1 MRSRIR
7 RMVVGD
13 LPSIVEI
20 AKLLPQWF
28 TESGLDG
35 IARDVQTHEG
45 FVALDDGNLVGFA
58 IYAADKDR
66 NEAELTWI
74 AVHPELHRRSIGRT
88 LVKTV
93 EADLTQR
100 GFLSLEVST
109 MAPTVEYEP
118 YARTRD
124 FYHAIGFRDVRVDV
138 KWFPSGDDRLLLG
151 KQLRP

>member
-1 MRSRIR
+1 MKTPIR
-7 RMVVGD
+7 RMVAGD
-13 LPSIVEI
+13 LSSVVEI

-45 FVALDDGNLVGFA
+45 FVALDNGNIVGFA
-58 IYAADKDR
+58 IYATDKDE

-74 AVHPELHRRSIGRT
+74 GVHPELHRRGIGRT
-88 LVKTV
+88 LVKAV
-93 EADLTQR
+93 ETDLAQR

-109 MAPTVEYEP
+109 VAPTVEYEP

-124 FYHAIGFRDVRVDV
+124 FYHAMGFRDVRVDM
-138 KWFPSGDDRLLLG
+138 KWFPSGDDRLLLTREL
-151 KQLRP
+151 KP